1 MDNGYV
7 KLVDFG
13 VFVQIIVIIVKWKF
27 FIGILYWMVFEV
39 VMCEIF
45 KDRFYDYKVDVWF
58 FGIILIEM
66 VEIELFY
73 YELNL
78 M

>member
-1 MDNGYV
+1 
-7 KLVDFG
+7 
-13 VFVQIIVIIVKWKF
+13 
-27 FIGILYWMVFEV
+27 MVFEV

-58 FGIILIEM
+58 LGIILIEM

-78 M
+78 MWVLLKIVKFELFILV